1 MLSNLRLF
9 RETRP
14 KESSAEDLSGA
25 ELVRTFDPQK
35 WDYLKR
41 VAPEPVPYYS
51 YGILSRFMASHSAVL
66 DTKTQPPSIAAA
78 ALRSPKGNL
87 TIYALNRGGGAKH
100 LRIGVSN
107 LEGSRVLYKYQVT
120 EWTVGALGYH
130 MDPIRSFA
138 VSPVQPELSDQVPG
152 ESITVYSTL
161 KLTHADPGIT
171 VE

>member
-1 MLSNLRLF
+1 
-9 RETRP
+9 
-14 KESSAEDLSGA
+14 
-25 ELVRTFDPQK
+25 
-35 WDYLKR
+35 
-41 VAPEPVPYYS
+41 
-51 YGILSRFMASHSAVL
+51 MASHSAVL